1 MSSRSGR
8 DELILAMDRAVQE
21 TLGYFDGPGK
31 TKSARI
37 DRWGAWDVLTHF
49 LYWHDATGWGIESA
63 GMGGPPWPVP
73 GTADEVNDA
82 ALALHGGESFDAI
95 VRQLRESHARLL
107 RAARGAEDLERP
119 AFRLNTGRLVTISER
134 LETLG
139 RHWRSHLQ
147 ALKEA

>member
-1 MSSRSGR
+1 
-8 DELILAMDRAVQE
+8 
-21 TLGYFDGPGK
+21 
-31 TKSARI
+31 
-37 DRWGAWDVLTHF
+37 
-49 LYWHDATGWGIESA
+49 
-63 GMGGPPWPVP
+63 
-73 GTADEVNDA
+73 
-82 ALALHGGESFDAI
+82 LHGGESFDAI
-95 VRQLRESHARLL
+95 IRQLRESHARLL